1 MLGRGPGAAARVLAA
16 FLCWAGQP
24 VHSAASERSS
34 EERLPADLY
43 PALIMAIQRDA
54 PAHYD
59 AAALDART
67 PAYRAEN
74 EAHGLT
80 VLFEP
85 EGPIVETRGGPAW
98 RLGLRLEGYGRGA
111 DIRRAPLTSLVAEG
125 NRVEYR
131 RGGSAEAPLLSE
143 WYVNGPL
150 GVEQGFTLAAPPPGA
165 GRGAGDLRVVLEV
178 TGGLAPALSADGR
191 DLRLEDAAGT
201 AVLSYHG
208 LYAYDATGRALPAR
222 LHLDGR
228 RLAIQV
234 SDHDAVYP
242 LTIDPLLSRETKL
255 TAGDAAANDG
265 FGRSVAISGNT
276 VVVGAGGDEDAGL
289 QQSGSAYVFQRSGTA
304 WSEQAKLTASD
315 AAAEDFFGS
324 SVAISGDTVVVGAY
338 RDDDAGNSSGS
349 AYVFQRNGTA
359 WSEQAKLTAGDAA
372 AEDLFGFS
380 VAISGDTVVV
390 GAYDADL
397 GSGSA
402 YVFRRN
408 GTAWSEQAKLT
419 AGDAAAGDGFGRSVA
434 ISGDTVV
441 VGAYR
446 DDDAG
451 ISSGSA
457 YVFQRNGTTWNEQA
471 KLTAGDAA
479 AGDEFGRS
487 VAISGDT
494 VVAGAL
500 LDDDAGNSSGSAYVF
515 QRNGTAWSEQAKL
528 TAGDAAGGDVFGR
541 SVAISGDTAVVG
553 ADGDDDA
560 GFSSGSAYVFQ
571 RSGTAWSEQ
580 AKLTAG
586 DGAAD
591 DWFGRSVAISG
602 DTALVG
608 AVLDDDAGISSG
620 SAYVFEVI
628 GVLDQAAV
636 ADSWRTVALP
646 VLFADPVVIAG
657 PPTRRG
663 LEPGVAR
670 LRLVGAD
677 SFEARFQEWPYLDGS
692 HAEEDLPYLV
702 IEAGRYEQPDGSI
715 WEAGTFPL
723 GGTGVFQTESF
734 GEAFPGPPALF
745 LSGQTA
751 RGGDAVTVRARNV
764 TAAGF
769 EAALFEQESQMGS
782 GHSTEDIGYLA
793 VYSPQGSGSIPLHF
807 GGGLPYLLQSPTVDR
822 RFAPVLGWT
831 LSAEEERSADGETAH
846 AGESLAV
853 LALGAQLFAQDVSTN
868 DADPAALRRLAPE
881 FGAPLEWGTVDGVT
895 DAWTTVPL
903 ARRYLNPVVVARPV
917 STKGAD
923 PGVIRLR
930 NVTGGSFQLRYQEWD
945 YLGGKHGAAERVFYM
960 VAEAGSHG
968 LDGLL
973 VEAGT
978 LETDRLL
985 GDGFETVAFAASFAV
1000 PPAVFTSVQTD
1011 AGADAVTT
1019 RLADATAL
1027 GFSVT
1032 MQEQQANG
1040 KSHVS
1045 ETLGWIAIE
1054 KGDTTTS
1061 DGRDVLVFDGAATH
1075 RSTANPFGRSFD
1087 RMFPVLLGDIATTS
1101 GKDPVFLRYRN
1112 LTPSSVE
1119 LFVQEERSFDKEVKH
1134 VLEELSIFV
1143 AE

>member
-390 GAYDADL
+390 GAY
-397 GSGSA
+397 
-402 YVFRRN
+402 
-408 GTAWSEQAKLT
+408 
-419 AGDAAAGDGFGRSVA
+419 
-434 ISGDTVV
+434 
-441 VGAYR
+441 R

-515 QRNGTAWSEQAKL
+515 QRN
-528 TAGDAAGGDVFGR
+528 
-541 SVAISGDTAVVG
+541 
-553 ADGDDDA
+553 
-560 GFSSGSAYVFQ
+560 
-571 RSGTAWSEQ
+571 GTAWSEQ

-881 FGAPLEWGTVDGVT
+881 FSAPLEWGTVDGVT

-917 STKGAD
+917 SAKGAD

-960 VAEAGSHG
+960 VAEAGSHD

-985 GDGFETVAFAASFAV
+985 GDGFETVAFAASFAA